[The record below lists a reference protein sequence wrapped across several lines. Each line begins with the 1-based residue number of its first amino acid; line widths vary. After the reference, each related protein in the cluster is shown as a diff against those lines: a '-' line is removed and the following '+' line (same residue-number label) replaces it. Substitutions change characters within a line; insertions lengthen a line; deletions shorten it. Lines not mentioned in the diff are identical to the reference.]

1 VGSFFSR
8 IHEPE
13 HMSWIAPAPGGSPLE
28 HVLGHRPE
36 LLVRYRAFYQALWR
50 DGPVPRRVLA
60 LCRLR
65 IAAIHGCEAEW
76 LVRDPDAGI
85 GDSELEALARGDFSA
100 FAEAERAALGV
111 AEQIPN
117 AHHQIGDAEVAA
129 LERLL
134 GAPAAVTL
142 LTALA
147 FFDVACR
154 LKLVLG
160 VEPVRLETD
169 APPLCGGALV

>member
-1 VGSFFSR
+1 
-8 IHEPE
+8 
-13 HMSWIAPAPGGSPLE
+13 MSWIAPAPGGSPLE

-36 LLVRYRAFYQALWR
+36 LLTGYRAFYQALWQ
-50 DGPVPRRVLA
+50 DGPVPRRILA

-76 LVRDPDAGI
+76 QVRDPDAGI

-100 FAEAERAALGV
+100 FVDTERAALAV
-111 AEQIPN
+111 AEQMPF

-154 LKLVLG
+154 LKLVLDI
-160 VEPVRLETD
+160 EPARVDTD
-169 APPLCGGALV
+169 APPLCRGALV

>member
-1 VGSFFSR
+1 
-8 IHEPE
+8 
-13 HMSWIAPAPGGSPLE
+13 MSWIAPAPGGSPLE
-28 HVLGHRPE
+28 HVLGHNPE
-36 LLVRYRAFYQALWR
+36 LLARYRAFYQALWR

-76 LVRDPDAGI
+76 QVRDAGAGI
-85 GDSELEALARGDFSA
+85 AETELDALARGDFSA
-100 FAEAERAALGV
+100 FVEAERAALGV
-111 AEQIPN
+111 AEQMPYG
-117 AHHQIGDAEVAA
+117 HHQIGDAEVAA

-134 GAPAAVTL
+134 GTPAAVTL

-169 APPLCGGALV
+169 APPLCRGALV

>member
-1 VGSFFSR
+1 
-8 IHEPE
+8 
-13 HMSWIAPAPGGSPLE
+13 MSWIVPVAGGSPLE
-28 HVLGHRPE
+28 RVLGQRPE
-36 LLVRYRAFYQALWR
+36 LLTRYRAFYQALWQ
-50 DGPVPRRVLA
+50 DGPVPRRILA

-76 LVRDPDAGI
+76 QVRDPAAGI
-85 GDSELEALARGDFSA
+85 GERELEALARGDFGL
-100 FAEAERAALGV
+100 FDEAERAALDV
-111 AEQIPN
+111 AEQMPH
-117 AHHQIGDAEVAA
+117 AHHQIRDAEVAA

-134 GAPAAVTL
+134 GSPAAVTL

-160 VEPVRLETD
+160 VEPLRLHTD
-169 APPLCGGALV
+169 AAPLCGGALV